1 MKKEIDVGQIM
12 DVTLRD
18 GSYAINFQFSDYDT
32 REISVELEK
41 CNIPY
46 IEIGHGLG
54 IGASSSKYG
63 YALSTDEEYLLIVQ
77 KSLKKSKFGMFC
89 IPGIAEIKDL
99 DLIKKYGASFVRIGT
114 NIDKVKESEPFIKH
128 AKDLGLEV
136 MSNYMK
142 SYAANEREFAKCV
155 KMSEDFGSDVIYV
168 VDSAGCMLPET
179 IKMYYDV
186 IKNNSK
192 LKTGFHGHNNLGL
205 AVSNSI
211 YALELGF
218 DIVDSSLQGLGRS
231 AGNAAT
237 ELLASI
243 IKIKYNLDTYDSFN
257 LIKIAEKY
265 IRPLIRDVGNY
276 GLDIV
281 SGMAGFHSSY
291 MKYIHKYAVKY
302 GINPYDLIIVYSKYD
317 QVNLDESE
325 LEIIARKLPKEDVPF
340 SEYGFHRY
348 IGDEQNIK

>member
-1 MKKEIDVGQIM
+1 MKKGNNIGQIM

-18 GSYAINFQFSDYDT
+18 GSYAISFQFSDYDT

-54 IGASSSKYG
+54 IGASGSKYG
-63 YALSTDEEYLLIVQ
+63 YSLSTDEEYLSAVQ
-77 KSLKKSKFGMFC
+77 NKIKNSQYGMFC

-99 DLIKKYGASFVRIGT
+99 DLLKKYGASFVRIGT
-114 NIDKVKESEPFIKH
+114 NIDRVRESELFIKR
-128 AKDLGLEV
+128 AKELGLEV

-142 SYAANEREFAKCV
+142 SYAANEKDFAECV
-155 KMSEDFGSDVIYV
+155 KMSEDYGSDMIYV

-179 IKMYYDV
+179 IKMYYEV
-186 IKNNSK
+186 IKNNSN
-192 LKTGFHGHNNLGL
+192 LKAGFHGHNNLGL
-205 AVSNSI
+205 AVSNSV

-243 IKIKYNLDTYDSFN
+243 MKIKYMHDTYDSFN

-291 MKYIHKYAVKY
+291 MKYIHKYAVKHSV
-302 GINPYDLIIVYSKYD
+302 NPYDLIINYAKFD
-317 QVNLDESE
+317 QVNLDETE
-325 LEIIARKLPKEDVPF
+325 LNRIAGELPKEHVPF

-348 IGDEQNIK
+348 IGDEQNLK